1 MKKRKIHE
9 WEDIWEDI
17 KDRSTHNLLLGNG
30 ASIAINESFDYSSL
44 HQKASEGEL
53 LSKNLQRLFELFNT
67 KNFELILRRLSDTRR
82 VNEILSINESTTSES
97 YEELR
102 DALVNTVR
110 WVHPQHPDVKSYLAR
125 IANFMMSFDKVISL
139 NYDLL
144 VYWAMRVG
152 DDLKGK
158 NRLKDCFR
166 RVEVDGDLIFED
178 AFDEYMEE
186 PYRDSE
192 AATLIFYPHG
202 NLVLATKRFGKEIKL
217 SRSKDDCLLLDK
229 ILEKWQLGDYTP
241 LFVGEGETRDKKHA
255 IEQSN
260 YLTNV
265 YNRVLATLKESLV
278 IYGWSF
284 DDRDKHILDAI
295 DRAALKEIAISVYTK
310 GSDYEEYCN
319 TVEKKIS
326 STHNLKNC
334 KIYFFDAGSKGCW
347 IY

>member
-1 MKKRKIHE
+1 MKKHRLYK
-9 WEDIWEDI
+9 WKDI
-17 KDRSTHNLLLGNG
+17 KDRFTHNLLLGNG
-30 ASIAINESFDYSSL
+30 ASIAISESFDYRSL
-44 HQKASEGEL
+44 HQEASKGGL
-53 LSKNLQRLFELFNT
+53 LSKKLQRLFGLFDT

-82 VNEILSINESTTSES
+82 VNDILDISESTTSES

-110 WVHPQHPDVKSYLAR
+110 GVHPQYPDVESYLDR
-125 IANFMMSFDKVISL
+125 IANFMMSFDYVISL

-144 VYWAMRVG
+144 AYWAMLVG
-152 DDLKGK
+152 NDLEGE
-158 NRLKDCFR
+158 NRFKDCFR
-166 RVEVDGDLIFED
+166 RDVVDGALIFDD
-178 AFDEYMEE
+178 AFEYMAE
-186 PYRDSE
+186 PYGDLE

-202 NLVLATKRFGKEIKL
+202 NLVLATELFGKETKL
-217 SRSKDDCLLLDK
+217 SRSKDDCLLDT

-241 LFVGEGETRDKKHA
+241 LFVGEGRTRDKKHA

-284 DDRDKHILDAI
+284 GDQDKHILDAL
-295 DRAALKEIAISVYTK
+295 DRAALEEIAISVYTK
-310 GSDYEEYCN
+310 HRDYEDYCDN
-319 TVEKKIS
+319 VRKKIDR
-326 STHNLKNC
+326 THNLKDC
-334 KIYFFDAGSKGCW
+334 RISFFDAESHGCW